1 MIEGFYTIEITEQT
15 IKDYF
20 SFITDALSL
29 RTYGN
34 PVVHATNGT
43 GKDQNQGYDGF
54 VPLIDSGI
62 YIGVWANRRFL
73 SLIIYTC
80 KDFEEALHCGKQ
92 KFFLILQNWRINYSD
107 YDWKNLAWQNKQVG
121 L

>member
-1 MIEGFYTIEITEQT
+1 LIEGFYIIEITEQT

-34 PVVHATNGT
+34 PVVHATSGT

-80 KDFEEALHCGKQ
+80 KDFEEGLALQQTKA
-92 KFFLILQNWRINYSD
+92 FFD
-107 YDWKNLAWQNKQVG
+107 FTELAHK
-121 L
+121 LF